1 MFVWD
6 NISLNTLLIDACTIP
21 LILLGGFIGIRLVKI
36 IPEREFRYFTLAV
49 TILSV
54 IMMLVV

>member
-1 MFVWD
+1 MKEKKTKNFLFLSIIYPAW
-6 NISLNTLLIDACTIP
+6 LE
-21 LILLGGFIGIRLVKI
+21 IL
-36 IPEREFRYFTLAV
+36 PEREFRYFTLAV